1 MARFTP
7 ASGSEPLMKLE
18 RPTSGCSQ
26 STAHLINAAFTDVLS
41 AKPHDAKAVGN
52 LAVSKRGES
61 DYHDNFVDQLTQ
73 VIYTQSRGGRG
84 SLNFVLYIDLKQVS
98 EKYNQQLALLSQL
111 EKHLVQARARAL
123 ADDEKSLTSITK
135 LWPTCTE
142 LSLPRGPSQFR
153 KHLDEELLSRHKLL
167 VPSKYLP
174 SQPEHHKPPH
184 GVEHCV
190 HTM

>member
-84 SLNFVLYIDLKQVS
+84 SLNFVLYI
-98 EKYNQQLALLSQL
+98 E
-111 EKHLVQARARAL
+111 
-123 ADDEKSLTSITK
+123 II
-135 LWPTCTE
+135 
-142 LSLPRGPSQFR
+142 
-153 KHLDEELLSRHKLL
+153 
-167 VPSKYLP
+167 SKTGL
-174 SQPEHHKPPH
+174 
-184 GVEHCV
+184 
-190 HTM
+190 